1 MRLSRTFQ
9 VLAMTKKGRSA
20 RNDSLLAMTEEVLD
34 ESSSYKNLGEIRCF
48 ISIFSMD
55 MLS

>member
-1 MRLSRTFQ
+1 
-9 VLAMTKKGRSA
+9 MTKKGRSA

-34 ESSSYKNLGEIRCF
+34 ESSTYKNLGEIRCF